1 MGQRVGA
8 ACSPDKVGSSRSR
21 PRRGAGV
28 AVWWGGRL
36 HGGEHRK
43 ASSVLPITLTNK
55 TTKMK
60 NNCIYKN
67 IDTLE
72 KARQFASRFIYKKLD
87 TLRYAIYNENFEVG
101 IYVQKL

>member
-1 MGQRVGA
+1 M
-8 ACSPDKVGSSRSR
+8 
-21 PRRGAGV
+21 
-28 AVWWGGRL
+28 AVRWGGRL
-36 HGGEHRK
+36 HGGERRK

-60 NNCIYKN
+60 NNFIYKN